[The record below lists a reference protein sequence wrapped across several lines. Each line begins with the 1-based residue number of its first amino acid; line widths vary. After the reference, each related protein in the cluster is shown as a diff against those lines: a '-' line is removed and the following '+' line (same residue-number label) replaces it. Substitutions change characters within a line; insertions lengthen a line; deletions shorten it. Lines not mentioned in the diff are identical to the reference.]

1 VALAPP
7 KKILLIRLKAIGDVI
22 MATPSIRALRKAFP
36 SSEIHFLTRAVNE
49 PLLLHNPY
57 LNQIRLY
64 PDKPASFKKMFDFFR
79 DLRRERF
86 DWVFDFEATPRSAWT
101 ALFTGAAARV
111 GYAFRVRKWAFN
123 YPVPKNKIRR
133 FQGDICLSL
142 IQFLGVRGDGSAT
155 EIFLG
160 KDEKAWAE
168 DYFSKNEIASQP
180 LRLGI
185 NPTGTWSSK
194 RWPVFYWRELIPL
207 IHQNLGIKPL
217 LFWGPG
223 SEELVGEIIEGLE
236 DFVIVKPET
245 TLLEA
250 AAFVSRLD
258 LLVGSD
264 GTPQHMAQALGV
276 KSLTLW
282 GPGWGIG
289 WTLPND
295 PRHRFLQDPPP
306 CGPCDKTLCPNP
318 KEPRFGEP
326 SYQECLTRI
335 TPAKVLRAI
344 QEMTASPSQ
353 A

>member
-1 VALAPP
+1 MIFPPP

-22 MATPSIRALRKAFP
+22 MATSSIRALRKAFP
-36 SSEIHFLTRAVNE
+36 SAEIHFLTRAVNE
-49 PLLLHNPY
+49 PLLRNNPY

-64 PDKPASFKKMFDFFR
+64 PDKPASFKKMLGFFLG
-79 DLRRERF
+79 LRRDRF
-86 DWVFDFEATPRSAWT
+86 DWVVDFEATPRSAWA
-101 ALFTGAAARV
+101 ALFTGASVRA

-123 YPVPKNKIRR
+123 HPVPKNLIRR

-142 IQFLGVRGDGSAT
+142 VEFLGVAGDGNAT

-160 KDEKAWAE
+160 SEETTWADE
-168 DYFSKNEIASQP
+168 YFSKKEIASQS

-194 RWPVFYWRELIPL
+194 RWPVAYWRELIPL
-207 IHQNLGIKPL
+207 IHGKLGIKPL
-217 LFWGPG
+217 VFWGPG
-223 SEELVGEIIEGLE
+223 SEELVREITQGLE
-236 DFVIVKPET
+236 DLVIVKPET

-295 PRHRFLQDPPP
+295 QI
-306 CGPCDKTLCPNP
+306 G
-318 KEPRFGEP
+318 
-326 SYQECLTRI
+326 
-335 TPAKVLRAI
+335 RAHV
-344 QEMTASPSQ
+344 
-353 A
+353 